1 MADDQSPSFHP
12 IAPRVKGTDGRPKPH
27 VGPSK
32 SDYEQHHAK
41 TVGPQSDE
49 WWAKVRLP
57 AESISFVNHTPV
69 DGTRD
74 PLLGQAFCH
83 SALRQ
88 LHKRRHCL
96 VPGGRSQRILQ
107 LRRQM
112 GLQKSRQGS

>member
-1 MADDQSPSFHP
+1 MADDQSPPSFHP

-57 AESISFVNHTPV
+57 AESSSFVNHTPV

-83 SALRQ
+83 SALR
-88 LHKRRHCL
+88 
-96 VPGGRSQRILQ
+96 
-107 LRRQM
+107 
-112 GLQKSRQGS
+112 